1 MAGTGKSTIA
11 RTIASEF
18 QEQGRLA
25 ASFCFSRGE
34 GDLGHA
40 AKLIST
46 MAFQLLKVSPTL
58 NRNIRQA
65 IDWHPDISKLS
76 FRDQWKHLIYTP
88 LSMLTRDEFKYPT
101 ILLVI
106 DALDEC
112 EGKND
117 VKLIIQLLAE

>member
-1 MAGTGKSTIA
+1 
-11 RTIASEF
+11 
-18 QEQGRLA
+18 
-25 ASFCFSRGE
+25 
-34 GDLGHA
+34 
-40 AKLIST
+40 

-65 IDWHPDISKLS
+65 IDQHPDISKLA

-88 LSMLTRDEFKYPT
+88 LSMLTRDEFEYPT

-112 EGKND
+112 EGK
-117 VKLIIQLLAE
+117 K